1 MAPRRHCDAS
11 GQPQHGIRRATKFA
25 RILQPYGARLPR
37 SAKRSWRV
45 GPAQLLDTT
54 LALLGRV
61 RVRHVRRP
69 PRERTPGVRLQHAAA
84 GEPRALVSLQSP
96 PRRALAGRHL
106 GMADGR
112 LPAVF
117 NDAAFHRVR
126 EDRSTL
132 QAAVDAARFGPQQ
145 LMVRRL
151 RDAVRSALSARA
163 TTCPAGPARR
173 GPRGCASRAGR
184 GAHESEARRTTQDFL
199 VLAGGKSSTQLQS
212 VQELA
217 DRLAF
222 AQGAPCAGPRRAR
235 AQAHASP
242 PGRGQMC
249 IPIVNAPTKAAGE
262 CVCSRARAARQPV
275 C

>member
-1 MAPRRHCDAS
+1 MTPRRHGDAS
-11 GQPQHGIRRATKFA
+11 GQPQHGIRRATKIA
-25 RILQPYGARLPR
+25 RILRRTAAAATRARNDRAAGPTCSTPRPRSWAVSCACVTCGARRASVRPEFACSTPR
-37 SAKRSWRV
+37 RAKPSR
-45 GPAQLLDTT
+45 T
-54 LALLGRV
+54 LAQR
-61 RVRHVRRP
+61 
-69 PRERTPGVRLQHAAA
+69 RLQ
-84 GEPRALVSLQSP
+84 PP
-96 PRRALAGRHL
+96 PRRARAGRHL

-151 RDAVRSALSARA
+151 RDAACSALSAHA
-163 TTCPAGPARR
+163 TVCAVGPARR
-173 GPRGCASRAGR
+173 GPRGCARYAGR
-184 GAHESEARRTTQDFL
+184 GAHESWCMPEARRTTQDFL

-222 AQGAPCAGPRRAR
+222 AQGAPLCWPPRCGARRLTLHRQAGAR
-235 AQAHASP
+235 CASP
-242 PGRGQMC
+242 
-249 IPIVNAPTKAAGE
+249 
-262 CVCSRARAARQPV
+262 S
-275 C
+275 